1 MEAITVSYLPI
12 WNRYLDMF
20 EKSKLTE
27 AQVGTLVLAMMNYQF
42 RDEEPEG
49 MDPVLQAFWNFIVQD
64 LQRAKVQYLNSVKN
78 GKKGGRPR
86 KNALVEETYTHEN
99 PEKPKTRTR
108 TESTS
113 KTESRERTKTAAST
127 AAEDLS
133 VCENAYGEFGWV
145 KLTDEQ
151 YAQLEKTMGS
161 WGLKQCIA
169 YVDRSAQTTN
179 NRNHWQDWSV
189 VLRRCYEEGWH
200 HTASRSQAVPTG
212 ASGHLGEAELE
223 AIRTLMASK

>member
-1 MEAITVSYLPI
+1 MEEITVSYLPL

-20 EKSKLTE
+20 ERARLTD
-27 AQVGTLVLAMMNYQF
+27 AQIGTLVRVMMNYQF
-42 RDEEPEG
+42 RNQVPEE
-49 MDPVLQAFWNFIVQD
+49 MDQVLDTFWCVVEQD
-64 LQRAKVQYLNSVKN
+64 LKRAKLQYLNSVKN

-86 KNALVEETYTHEN
+86 KNPPAEETYTHEN

-145 KLTDEQ
+145 KLTDREHD
-151 YAQLEKTMGS
+151 QLEQQMGA
-161 WGLKQCIA
+161 WELNRCIA
-169 YVDRSAQTTN
+169 YIDRSAQTTN
-179 NRNHWQDWSV
+179 NRNHWQDWTV
-189 VLRRCYEEGWH
+189 VLRRCYEERWH
-200 HTASRSQAVPTG
+200 DTASRNAPVPAG